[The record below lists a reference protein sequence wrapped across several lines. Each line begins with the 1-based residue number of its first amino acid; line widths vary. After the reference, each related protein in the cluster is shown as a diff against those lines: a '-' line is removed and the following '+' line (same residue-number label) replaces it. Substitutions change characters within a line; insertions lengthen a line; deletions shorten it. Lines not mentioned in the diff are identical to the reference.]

1 MAVRFFEVSEHAGGA
16 LCLLQG
22 RPAHSQIS
30 FSQVLTC
37 RLACPLADEL
47 SICERAVVPVASLAD
62 AAVQEEKA
70 PTFFAKVRAVAERT
84 GGHNVKPPLKGMQ
97 RCQDKAQFKYKD
109 ADSRER
115 VLGSHMI
122 AARALLCW
130 RFLRFL
136 LYG

>member
-1 MAVRFFEVSEHAGGA
+1 M
-16 LCLLQG
+16 
-22 RPAHSQIS
+22 
-30 FSQVLTC
+30 
-37 RLACPLADEL
+37 
-47 SICERAVVPVASLAD
+47 
-62 AAVQEEKA
+62 QEEKA
-70 PTFFAKVRAVAERT
+70 PTFFAKVRSVAERT
-84 GGHNVKPPLKGMQ
+84 GGRNVEPPLKKMQ

-109 ADSRER
+109 ADRRER